1 MSPRRVSRHL
11 PEGAVVETVGWWGA
25 LVLLALLGLFT
36 LGAAIL
42 DAAIDARVAGR
53 SAGRA
58 VTHPLRA
65 AAGLLVQQ
73 RRRTLAADVLLW
85 RGAGVVLLLAAVMAS
100 AVIPLGRWAV
110 SDLDVGVVWFNA
122 MEIVAWAAVW
132 LAGWGPNSAF
142 SLVGGYR
149 FVAQGLAYELP
160 HMFALTTVAIG
171 AGSLRI
177 GDIVAAQRSL
187 WFAVWMPVAFVV
199 YLLSVLAMSFA
210 RPFDHAIGHDI
221 AGGASSELS
230 GVDRLVLLAGRK
242 VLLVSGA
249 AMAVPLFLGG
259 GHGPLLPDWLWSIVK
274 TAAVLAFLVWV
285 GRRSPTIRM
294 ERFMELAWMVVIPLT
309 LLQALFVSIVVI

>member
-1 MSPRRVSRHL
+1 M
-11 PEGAVVETVGWWGA
+11 VETVGWWGA
-25 LVLLALLGLFT
+25 LVLLAILGFFAL
-36 LGAAIL
+36 AAATL

-53 SAGRA
+53 SRRQA

-65 AAGLLVQQ
+65 AASLLVQQ
-73 RRRTLAADVLLW
+73 RRRTLAADTLLW
-85 RGAGVVLLLAAVMAS
+85 RGSGIVLLLAAALAS
-100 AVIPLGRWAV
+100 AVTPLGRWAV

-171 AGSLRI
+171 AGSLRVA
-177 GDIVAAQRSL
+177 DIVAAQQDL
-187 WFAVWMPVAFVV
+187 WFIVWMPVAFVV
-199 YLLSVLAMSFA
+199 YLLSVLAMSFSK
-210 RPFDHAIGHDI
+210 PFDHAIGADI
-221 AGGASSELS
+221 AGGAISELS
-230 GVDRLVLLAGRK
+230 GVDRLVFLAGQK

-259 GHGPLLPDWLWSIVK
+259 SDGPLLPDWLWSLVK
-274 TAAVLAFLVWV
+274 TALVLAALVWV

-294 ERFMELAWMVVIPLT
+294 ERFMEVAWMALIPLT

>member
-1 MSPRRVSRHL
+1 M
-11 PEGAVVETVGWWGA
+11 VETVGWWGA
-25 LVLLALLGLFT
+25 LVLLALLGVFAW
-36 LGAAIL
+36 GAAVL

-53 SAGRA
+53 SGRRA
-58 VTHPLRA
+58 VTDPLRA

-73 RRRTLAADVLLW
+73 RRRTLAADTLLW
-85 RGAGVVLLLAAVMAS
+85 RGAGVVLLLAAVMAA

-171 AGSLRI
+171 AGSLRVA
-177 GDIVAAQRSL
+177 DIVAAQQDL
-187 WFAVWMPVAFVV
+187 WFVVWMPAAFAV
-199 YLLSVLAMSFA
+199 YLLSVLAMSFS
-210 RPFDHAIGHDI
+210 RPFDHAVGADI
-221 AGGASSELS
+221 AGGAAGELS
-230 GVDRLVLLAGRK
+230 GVDRLVFLAGRK

-259 GHGPLLPDWLWSIVK
+259 GAGPVLPDWLWSLVK
-274 TAAVLAFLVWV
+274 TAAVLAGLVWA

-294 ERFMELAWMVVIPLT
+294 ERFMEVAWLVLIPLT

>member
-1 MSPRRVSRHL
+1 
-11 PEGAVVETVGWWGA
+11 VVETVGWWGS
-25 LVLLALLGLFT
+25 LVLLALLGFFT

-42 DAAIDARVAGR
+42 DAALDARVAGR
-53 SAGRA
+53 SASRA
-58 VTHPLRA
+58 VTAPLRA
-65 AAGLLVQQ
+65 ATSLLVQQ
-73 RRRTLAADVLLW
+73 RRRTLAADTLLW
-85 RGAGVVLLLAAVMAS
+85 RSAGIVLLLAAVMAS
-100 AVIPLGRWAV
+100 ALTPLGRWAV
-110 SDLDVGVVWFNA
+110 GDLDVGVVWFNA
-122 MEIVAWAAVW
+122 MEILAWAAVW
-132 LAGWGPNSAF
+132 LAGWGANSAF

-177 GDIVAAQRSL
+177 ADIVAAQQNL
-187 WFAVWMPVAFVV
+187 WFVVWMPVALFV
-199 YLLSVLAMSFA
+199 YLLSVLAMSFT
-210 RPFDHAIGHDI
+210 RPFDHAVGADL
-221 AGGASSELS
+221 AGGAVSELS
-230 GVDRLVLLAGRK
+230 GVDRLVFTAGQK

-259 GHGPLLPDWLWSIVK
+259 GSGPLLPGWLWSLLK

-294 ERFMELAWMVVIPLT
+294 ERFMEIAWMVLIPLT